1 MRFLKL
7 LEFLFTARLPVV
19 LFFLFAFGATLMY
32 MSWNQHHQHSSQT
45 PTPAAQQR

>member
-19 LFFLFAFGATLMY
+19 LFFLLAFGATLMY
-32 MSWNQHHQHSSQT
+32 MSWNQQHQHSSQT
-45 PTPAAQQR
+45 PPAAQQR